1 MPATAVTGT
10 RRRRWQGS
18 CHRPFDQHRRIVH
31 FERHPTARYFEG
43 EPGGRGDVRIG
54 RRGRGNVADA
64 ASRGMKVS
72 TQIPPRS
79 PRSRRRRDH
88 AWLCHLLASTHP
100 RLRLRRPGARTG
112 SNAAKPSTRP
122 PHPTARR
129 TRLLRHPEQDRVGR
143 SPAVIYFTEC
153 LRSVGVICR
162 PASSTVP
169 GWKTGPSTTR
179 PIPATSSGRSSSHCC
194 RRRGPAGDRRN
205 TRVDSA
211 TFRRNRPAAAT
222 RPARRPCPRI
232 RGGRMR

>member
-1 MPATAVTGT
+1 M
-10 RRRRWQGS
+10 
-18 CHRPFDQHRRIVH
+18 
-31 FERHPTARYFEG
+31 
-43 EPGGRGDVRIG
+43 
-54 RRGRGNVADA
+54 
-64 ASRGMKVS
+64 S

-79 PRSRRRRDH
+79 PRSRKRREH

-100 RLRLRRPGARTG
+100 RLRLRRPGRG
-112 SNAAKPSTRP
+112 LVHPPQHRPSTRP

-143 SPAVIYFTEC
+143 SPAVIHFTEC

-194 RRRGPAGDRRN
+194 RRRGAGGRPEKHPRRLRDVPTQPSGRCDETGSAALSTN
-205 TRVDSA
+205 TWRSHEVTRFSA
-211 TFRRNRPAAAT
+211 PTPGARPSA
-222 RPARRPCPRI
+222 ARRCRTT
-232 RGGRMR
+232 G

>member
-1 MPATAVTGT
+1 
-10 RRRRWQGS
+10 
-18 CHRPFDQHRRIVH
+18 
-31 FERHPTARYFEG
+31 
-43 EPGGRGDVRIG
+43 
-54 RRGRGNVADA
+54 
-64 ASRGMKVS
+64 MKTS
-72 TQIPPRS
+72 TQIPPPS

-100 RLRLRRPGARTG
+100 RLRLRRPGRG
-112 SNAAKPSTRP
+112 LVHPPQHRPSTRP
-122 PHPTARR
+122 PHTTARR
-129 TRLLRHPEQDRVGR
+129 TRLLRHPEQDRVRR
-143 SPAVIYFTEC
+143 SPAVIHFTEC

-211 TFRRNRPAAAT
+211 TFRRNSPAAAT

-232 RGGRMR
+232 LSHEVTRFSAPTPGARPSAARRCRTTG

>member
-1 MPATAVTGT
+1 M
-10 RRRRWQGS
+10 
-18 CHRPFDQHRRIVH
+18 
-31 FERHPTARYFEG
+31 
-43 EPGGRGDVRIG
+43 
-54 RRGRGNVADA
+54 
-64 ASRGMKVS
+64 S

-79 PRSRRRRDH
+79 PRSRRRREQ

-100 RLRLRRPGARTG
+100 RLRLRRPGRG
-112 SNAAKPSTRP
+112 LVHPPQHRPSTRP

-143 SPAVIYFTEC
+143 SPAVIHFTEC

-162 PASSTVP
+162 PASSSVP